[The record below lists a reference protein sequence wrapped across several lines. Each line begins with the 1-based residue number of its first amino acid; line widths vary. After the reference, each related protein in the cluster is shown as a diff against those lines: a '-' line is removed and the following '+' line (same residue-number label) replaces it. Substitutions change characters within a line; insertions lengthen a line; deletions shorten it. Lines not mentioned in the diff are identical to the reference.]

1 MNAHPSTPVLTLL
14 LSKYPK
20 TSGNLFLVYNDVVH
34 AQSWKDVEPVD
45 LGEQCPRGAIQG
57 RRPNTDSN
65 ELVYV
70 VPCSLAETVSYAWLQ
85 SAFKPLS
92 DPSEI
97 YLGITADDSSIVYYK
112 ISSGIVKPPV

>member
-1 MNAHPSTPVLTLL
+1 MNVHPSTPALTSL

-20 TSGNLFLVYNDVVH
+20 TSGSLFLVYNDVVH
-34 AQSWKDVEPVD
+34 DVESVD
-45 LGEQCPRGAIQG
+45 LGEQCPRGAIKG
-57 RRPNTDSN
+57 RRPNTESN
-65 ELVYV
+65 EPVYI

-85 SAFKPLS
+85 SAFKSLS

>member
-1 MNAHPSTPVLTLL
+1 MNAHPSTSALTPL

-20 TSGNLFLVYNDVVH
+20 TSGSLFLVYNDVVH
-34 AQSWKDVEPVD
+34 AQSWRDVESVD
-45 LGEQCPRGAIQG
+45 LGEQCPRGAIKG

-65 ELVYV
+65 DPVYV
-70 VPCSLAETVSYAWLQ
+70 VPCALAETVSYAWLQ
-85 SAFKPLS
+85 SAFKSLS